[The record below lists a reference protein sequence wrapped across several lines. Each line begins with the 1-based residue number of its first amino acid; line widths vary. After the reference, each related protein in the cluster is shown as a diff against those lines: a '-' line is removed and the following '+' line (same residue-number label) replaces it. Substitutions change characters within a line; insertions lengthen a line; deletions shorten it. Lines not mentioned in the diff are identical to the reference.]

1 MRSRGTALSAASRL
15 KGKYTVN
22 IVTGCFEW
30 NRGLSTQGGY
40 PTIALPGSRKPEY
53 AHRVAWAEVNGP
65 IPITPCSDG
74 SGRWEIH
81 HLCFNR
87 LCVNPKHLKLVTK
100 KQHGALHSARRAAMR
115 LAKAA

>member
-15 KGKYTVN
+15 QGKYTVN
-22 IVTGCFEW
+22 IVTSCWEW
-30 NRGLSTQGGY
+30 NRSRSSQGRY
-40 PTIALPGSRKPEY
+40 PTISLPGSRKPEY
-53 AHRVAWAEVNGP
+53 AYRVAWAEANGP
-65 IPITPCSDG
+65 IPIKPCPDG

-81 HLCFNR
+81 HLCFDR
-87 LCVNPKHLKLVTK
+87 SCVNPKHLKLVTK